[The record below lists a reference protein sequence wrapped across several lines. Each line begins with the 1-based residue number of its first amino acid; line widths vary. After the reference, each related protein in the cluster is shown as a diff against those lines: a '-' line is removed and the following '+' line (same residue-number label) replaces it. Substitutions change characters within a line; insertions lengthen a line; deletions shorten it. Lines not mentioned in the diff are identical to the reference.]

1 MIRISIA
8 TLLLFSATCCNSQI
22 IGRADT
28 VQTIATGC
36 PSSTPLDA
44 EFEVFVPPLLVGLVG
59 SEASIAP
66 KTARIGSDIFTASVP
81 GQLAAKSGSIAV
93 TSGIVGG
100 KAKVL
105 LSGTTADLCNSKP
118 ISLEYELEGAGTVL
132 LVVDI
137 KPGSKTESQISPA
150 ATERLQAF
158 VVGKIE
164 QGVDFYFAFSQPW
177 LSSYLANLK
186 RRDLICDLYCDR
198 GRWHAEA
205 LALAAFLEAYPES
218 LRKPGEAWPIA
229 IEYAG
234 AQKETWDYKYERNLW
249 TLLRFYPSGDRD
261 SFVELA
267 HYFRDSSSNVNER
280 LVLKAVRIRGTDAMK
295 LSTMERK

>member
-1 MIRISIA
+1 M
-8 TLLLFSATCCNSQI
+8 
-22 IGRADT
+22 
-28 VQTIATGC
+28 
-36 PSSTPLDA
+36 
-44 EFEVFVPPLLVGLVG
+44 
-59 SEASIAP
+59 
-66 KTARIGSDIFTASVP
+66 
-81 GQLAAKSGSIAV
+81 
-93 TSGIVGG
+93 
-100 KAKVL
+100 
-105 LSGTTADLCNSKP
+105 
-118 ISLEYELEGAGTVL
+118 
-132 LVVDI
+132 VVDI

-150 ATERLQAF
+150 AMERLQTF

-177 LSSYLANLK
+177 LSSYIANLK

-267 HYFRDSSSNVNER
+267 HYFRDTSSNANER
-280 LVLKAVRIRGTDAMK
+280 LVLKAVRIRGIDAMK